1 MEVSPGWRPSLS
13 YLVHPDIAS
22 LASRPPLGIS
32 GAPLKARSRDLEA
45 GGPRT
50 FSGLD
55 PGRSPTEAHTQAR
68 ASRKPPEKPK
78 RAREKHNEREPAPLG
93 SGAPGES
100 RLSLGEPHQS
110 KGRPRQCEPPLL
122 LLAAI
127 RAQGIRLSLVK
138 PHQSRGQTCEC
149 NARERWALGTG
160 SGRVPSNKPRASEIR
175 TLYQMVLHSWNESG
189 LVAAALRSNDRR
201 SGPSAGAGRSN

>member
-78 RAREKHNEREPAPLG
+78 RAREKHNERT
-93 SGAPGES
+93 GAPWVGRARRKS
-100 RLSLGEPHQS
+100 TLS
-110 KGRPRQCEPPLL
+110 GRTAPEQRTTETVRTATAPSCRYT
-122 LLAAI
+122 
-127 RAQGIRLSLVK
+127 RARDSTLS
-138 PHQSRGQTCEC
+138 GQTAPEQRT
-149 NARERWALGTG
+149 NMRVQRQREVGFRHRLWPRSFKQAARVGDPN
-160 SGRVPSNKPRASEIR
+160 SVP
-175 TLYQMVLHSWNESG
+175 
-189 LVAAALRSNDRR
+189 D
-201 SGPSAGAGRSN
+201 GAP